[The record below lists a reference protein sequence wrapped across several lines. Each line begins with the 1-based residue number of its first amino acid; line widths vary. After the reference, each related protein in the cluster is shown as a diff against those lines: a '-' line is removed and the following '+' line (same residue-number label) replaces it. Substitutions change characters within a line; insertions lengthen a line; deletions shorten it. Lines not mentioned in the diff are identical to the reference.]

1 MNFLIVFLLSVVLA
15 QDAVDVG
22 DYDDMS
28 SFGRVTGG
36 QKAKF
41 RIVPSFV
48 ALRIY
53 YGKVGGS

>member
-15 QDAVDVG
+15 QDAMDVG

-36 QKAKF
+36 QKAKY
-41 RIVPSFV
+41 RSVPSFV

-53 YGKVGGS
+53 FGRVGDS